1 MCLGSS
7 VGLITVVVVFFFYG
21 LPSLTGVCYGE
32 KEARWLRCHL
42 LRGYSQVLIMADVSC
57 LLKRGVLPL
66 VREQGPRQV
75 PFFPVCCSLW
85 CLPGHKKHISPG
97 YREAGSTGV
106 LSIFWGV
113 WTSGHHWHHFS
124 CPSGGTLWAV
134 WATTLSPAFSPF
146 EGIMISFPTAKW
158 QLFFFKHRFFPH
170 KLVCFQWKKT
180 YIRILLKKGETWS
193 KRTPQCV
200 LWTLRWK
207 ICFRKLQNPQV
218 HFLVPQNCLKSH
230 HAALAVK

>member
-1 MCLGSS
+1 MPPSERVFTGPDHGRCVLPAEKRGSTSGERAGTKAGALLPSVLLPVVPSRAQKTHLPRVQRGWEYWCSQHLLGCLDIWAPLTSLLMPFRGHPVGS
-7 VGLITVVVVFFFYG
+7 VGNHTL
-21 LPSLTGVCYGE
+21 S
-32 KEARWLRCHL
+32 
-42 LRGYSQVLIMADVSC
+42 
-57 LLKRGVLPL
+57 
-66 VREQGPRQV
+66 
-75 PFFPVCCSLW
+75 
-85 CLPGHKKHISPG
+85 
-97 YREAGSTGV
+97 
-106 LSIFWGV
+106 SIF
-113 WTSGHHWHHFS
+113 
-124 CPSGGTLWAV
+124 TLWRDNDFFSYCKV
-134 WATTLSPAFSPF
+134 TT
-146 EGIMISFPTAKW
+146 
-158 QLFFFKHRFFPH
+158 FFFKHRFFPH